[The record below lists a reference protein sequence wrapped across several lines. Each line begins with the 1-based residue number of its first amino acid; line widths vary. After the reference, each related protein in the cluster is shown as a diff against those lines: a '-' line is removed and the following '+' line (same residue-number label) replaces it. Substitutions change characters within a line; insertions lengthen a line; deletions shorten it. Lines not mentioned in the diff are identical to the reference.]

1 MRSRQVHPQHRT
13 PRCDRFR
20 RDKQRLPLA
29 RGCALG
35 DPVAMLLN
43 LFHTLRSAGVPV
55 SLREHLALIEAMSH
69 DLAEKRVED
78 FYFFFARAAHGDR
91 RASSPSMWLS

>member
-1 MRSRQVHPQHRT
+1 
-13 PRCDRFR
+13 
-20 RDKQRLPLA
+20 
-29 RGCALG
+29 
-35 DPVAMLLN
+35 MLLN

>member
-1 MRSRQVHPQHRT
+1 
-13 PRCDRFR
+13 
-20 RDKQRLPLA
+20 
-29 RGCALG
+29 
-35 DPVAMLLN
+35 MLLN

-78 FYFFFARAAHGDR
+78 FYFFSPAPLMAIGAPPHLQCGFRNNILVSPFP
-91 RASSPSMWLS
+91 ASGILDYPDCGEDSAPWRCT